1 MNITRIIPGILFVI
15 FFSNAVSAQ
24 TKYNEAEFK
33 TNPVWTKMINDPDV
47 NYYQAVKAFNT
58 YWEGKLKPEGEDDF
72 INEKEKENKAEERER
87 RAFEKKL
94 KKMPAAERQ
103 EYDQLKYHY
112 KRFETWMREVKPF
125 VQEDGSILSE
135 KARMNIWKKQQSE
148 IRSNK

>member
-87 RAFEKKL
+87 R
-94 KKMPAAERQ
+94 R
-103 EYDQLKYHY
+103 
-112 KRFETWMREVKPF
+112 
-125 VQEDGSILSE
+125 I
-135 KARMNIWKKQQSE
+135 
-148 IRSNK
+148 